1 MSVPAILEEFVYEVD
16 ANVKQTTLWAP
27 GLVVLA
33 KLSEA
38 SSLSRKASSSE
49 YSAGKIHRP
58 KNKKPEGI
66 IFLNN
71 R

>member
-1 MSVPAILEEFVYEVD
+1 MSVPAILEELVYEVD
-16 ANVKQTTLWAP
+16 ANVQQTTVWAP

-49 YSAGKIHRP
+49 DSAGKIHRP
-58 KNKKPEGI
+58 ENKNSEGM